1 MACSQ
6 TTAPDRIYSIKDTHS
21 SVILTETNLV
31 NVTDTSAAT
40 PNLNIAGDVDGNG
53 ETDMG
58 WYLQLVDATGAGV
71 GEKVLAKGTVFYKTY
86 YLTTFVPSTDPC
98 VPGGDAKIF
107 ALNYKTGAAVLS
119 FGGTDPVRDKL
130 IGGGI
135 PSSPVP
141 IITSHGQK
149 LLISVGSTIPV
160 VDSDSF
166 EAGIMDIDPL
176 APEFNFHYLWWRQL

>member
-1 MACSQ
+1 V
-6 TTAPDRIYSIKDTHS
+6 T
-21 SVILTETNLV
+21 LTEMNLV
-31 NVTDTSAAT
+31 DVTNPTAAA
-40 PNLNIAGDVDGNG
+40 PNLDIDGDVDGNS

-58 WYLQLVDATGAGV
+58 WYLQLVDATGDGI
-71 GEKVLAKGTVFYKTY
+71 GEKVLAKGSVFYKTY

-119 FGGTDPVRDKL
+119 FGGTDLVRDKL

-160 VDSDSF
+160 AGSDSF
-166 EAGIMDIDPL
+166 EAGILGIDPL
-176 APEFNFHYLWWRQL
+176 APEFNFYYLWWRQL